1 MPVSES
7 VADLINSRLSDLTAT
22 EHRLARLV
30 IDDPEAVAFGTSL
43 NVGKAVET
51 SAPSVVRFANK
62 LGYTGF
68 TELQRAI
75 RRDLSIKVNSALR
88 RANDRS
94 TRTAVSEWIEI
105 ETLNVVET
113 LSAIDPDMLN
123 AAIGL
128 LSDTN
133 RKVFILASEQWA
145 GPGQTFTDYLRL
157 TRGRVTQLAGSSFR
171 VATHLAAARPD
182 DVIITM
188 DAQRNES
195 WVEETHAMARKKGLR
210 TIAITDSHK
219 NPIALESEVHFRVWR
234 ATAGLFESKTGLCAL
249 LNYLLDA
256 VGKACGDGSIER
268 LSESEKSW
276 ANAGAL
282 SGDLSAQA

>member
-1 MPVSES
+1 MPVTES
-7 VADLINSRLSDLTAT
+7 VADLIQSRHSDLTAT

-30 IDDPEAVAFGTSL
+30 IEDPQTVAFGTSL
-43 NVGKAVET
+43 NVGKAVDT

-62 LGYTGF
+62 LGFTGF

-88 RANDRS
+88 RASDS
-94 TRTAVSEWIEI
+94 ATRTEMSEWIEI

-113 LSAIDPDMLN
+113 LSAIDPDVLN

-133 RKVFILASEQWA
+133 RKVFVLASEQWA
-145 GPGQTFTDYLRL
+145 GPGQTFTDFLKL

-171 VATHLAAARPD
+171 VATHLAASRPD

-195 WVEETHAMARKKGLR
+195 CVVETHAMARKMGLR
-210 TIAITDSHK
+210 AIAITDSPK
-219 NPIALESEVHFRVWR
+219 NPIALDSEIHFRVWR
-234 ATAGLFESKTGLCAL
+234 ATVGLFESKTGLCAL

-256 VGKACGDGSIER
+256 VGKACGEGSIER

-276 ANAGAL
+276 AKAGAL
-282 SGDLSAQA
+282 SGELSTKP

>member
-1 MPVSES
+1 
-7 VADLINSRLSDLTAT
+7 LTAT

-30 IDDPEAVAFGTSL
+30 MDDPESVAFGTSL

-62 LGYTGF
+62 LGFTGF

-75 RRDLSIKVNSALR
+75 RRDLSIRVNSALR
-88 RANDRS
+88 RAS
-94 TRTAVSEWIEI
+94 ESATRTDVSDWIEI

-113 LSAIDPDMLN
+113 LSAVDPDMLK
-123 AAIGL
+123 AAIDL

-133 RKVFILASEQWA
+133 RKIFVLASEQWA
-145 GPGQTFTDYLRL
+145 GPGQILTDYLKL

-171 VATHLAAARPD
+171 VATYLAAARQD

-188 DAQRNES
+188 DAQRNER
-195 WVEETHAMARKKGLR
+195 WVVETHAMARKMGLR

-219 NPIALESEVHFRVWR
+219 NPLALDSEVHFRVWR
-234 ATAGLFESKTGLCAL
+234 ATVGLFESKTGLCAL

-256 VGKACGDGSIER
+256 VGKACGEGSIER

-276 ANAGAL
+276 AKAGAL
-282 SGDLSAQA
+282 SGELSIKP